1 MLIQLCAKVY
11 VRPFAGPS
19 VFRYIRGEM
28 IVPHY
33 MTNSARPGSTLVID
47 VNNNP
52 VFQVTNHVSELHIA

>member
-1 MLIQLCAKVY
+1 
-11 VRPFAGPS
+11 
-19 VFRYIRGEM
+19 M